1 MVESVVSLAIVCQFL
16 CIAAVNSLPM
26 SEDGI
31 TMRRMLVYDCGLRW
45 DNRLLLLWVKAFLCF

>member
-16 CIAAVNSLPM
+16 CMATVNSLPM
-26 SEDGI
+26 SEDGV
-31 TMRRMLVYDCGLRW
+31 TMGTMLVYDCGLSW